1 MPVCLGKEHL
11 KSIFSKI
18 NKAIGLLRKHHHV
31 LPRSLLLTIYNSF
44 TRLHLDNGDIIYDQT
59 YNSAF
64 RKKLESIQYNAALDT
79 AGALRGT
86 SKGKL
91 GAIQKARF
99 GNPCKRRWYF
109 LKIFRYQC
117 AKHLFNIIPISVST
131 YSTRNTN
138 NIPLFF

>member
-18 NKAIGLLRKHHHV
+18 NKAIGLLRKHHHA

-59 YNSAF
+59 HNSTF

-79 AGALRGT
+79 TGALRGT

-91 GAIQKARF
+91 GAIQ
-99 GNPCKRRWYF
+99 
-109 LKIFRYQC
+109 
-117 AKHLFNIIPISVST
+117 
-131 YSTRNTN
+131 
-138 NIPLFF
+138 

>member
-31 LPRSLLLTIYNSF
+31 LPRSLLSTIYNSF
-44 TRLHLDNGDIIYDQT
+44 TRLHLDNGDIIYDET
-59 YNSAF
+59 YNSTF

-79 AGALRGT
+79 TGALRGT

-91 GAIQKARF
+91 GAIQ
-99 GNPCKRRWYF
+99 
-109 LKIFRYQC
+109 
-117 AKHLFNIIPISVST
+117 
-131 YSTRNTN
+131 
-138 NIPLFF
+138 